1 MLETAILMQMD
12 EPMASLSVMQSV
24 ELLNYIKR
32 MRSEGRSILH
42 LSRFAGRLHCFRTHS
57 GHVWRQKSL
66 TRTIMN
72 EGILECN

>member
-1 MLETAILMQMD
+1 MHETAILMQMD

-42 LSRFAGRLHCFRTHS
+42 LSRFADVCAVFERIAVMCGARKAS
-57 GHVWRQKSL
+57 PEQS
-66 TRTIMN
+66 
-72 EGILECN
+72 